1 MSDTLAGPEASGPY
15 PDPVGPRA
23 GLFGSPVPAAG
34 GTRGSAEMGGE
45 HGPTAENGSA
55 SGSSPV
61 AGGGSGVRS
70 GQADE
75 DSVAGGGPEGEEAYD
90 PAAPA
95 PLGVVRTP
103 TGRPEVDAQLE
114 RLGDADHLATD
125 GHLEVYEDV
134 HRGLRDAL
142 TALDA
147 RPGPPAPPSSSVH
160 RS

>member
-1 MSDTLAGPEASGPY
+1 MSDTVPEGAGPQEPTE
-15 PDPVGPRA
+15 
-23 GLFGSPVPAAG
+23 PAV
-34 GTRGSAEMGGE
+34 E
-45 HGPTAENGSA
+45 P
-55 SGSSPV
+55 
-61 AGGGSGVRS
+61 
-70 GQADE
+70 
-75 DSVAGGGPEGEEAYD
+75 AYD

-95 PLGVVRTP
+95 PLNIPRIP
-103 TGRPEVDAQLE
+103 TGDAEVDAQLE

-147 RPGPPAPPSSSVH
+147 RPGPPAPPPSYGTRGPSPSYGN

>member
-1 MSDTLAGPEASGPY
+1 MSDTLPEAGA
-15 PDPVGPRA
+15 PRDA
-23 GLFGSPVPAAG
+23 APEPESAPA
-34 GTRGSAEMGGE
+34 
-45 HGPTAENGSA
+45 H
-55 SGSSPV
+55 
-61 AGGGSGVRS
+61 
-70 GQADE
+70 
-75 DSVAGGGPEGEEAYD
+75 D

-95 PLGVVRTP
+95 RLNVARTP
-103 TGRPEVDAQLE
+103 TGNPEVDAGLE

-147 RPGPPAPPSSSVH
+147 RPGPPAPPSTYEKS